1 MTATQCCLVPKTV
14 MLMQRKDMEVDF
26 FAQSEHRLPP
36 LQLPLRSLFVITQS
50 APSSIPRLLLLV
62 CYLFQLLNLTEYFS
76 AQPDYLCLFA
86 LELI

>member
-26 FAQSEHRLPP
+26 VAQSEHRLPP

-50 APSSIPRLLLLV
+50 IPRLLLLV

-76 AQPDYLCLFA
+76 VQPDYLCLFA
-86 LELI
+86 LVLI